1 MKAPFPGCGALRSFL
16 LPILFSAILAP
27 APAEAGEHSLGL
39 GVHFWKTVDEIAD
52 DGDFSGIEDDGS
64 AFVASYRY
72 KPGGLIFFQIDFD
85 YYPDGY
91 GGYSG
96 NTYTPMVFVG
106 VGRTWYV
113 AAGIAY
119 THTDKVLH
127 IGDEEFSSGDSY
139 FLGRIGWNL
148 ELLPRVA
155 LDLNAS
161 YEIDAW
167 NAVDQ
172 LSSDATTLGAVVRFT
187 F

>member
-1 MKAPFPGCGALRSFL
+1 MKAPFPGCGIFKSL
-16 LPILFSAILAP
+16 LPAILFCAILAP

-39 GVHFWKTVDEIAD
+39 GAHFWKTVDAIAD
-52 DGDFSGIEDDGS
+52 DGDFSGIEDDGY

-72 KPGGLIFFQIDFD
+72 KPGGLVFFQIDLD

-91 GGYSG
+91 GGFQG
-96 NTYTPMVFVG
+96 NSYTPMVFLG
-106 VGRTWYV
+106 VGRTWYA
-113 AAGIAY
+113 AAGFGI

-127 IGDEEFSSGDSY
+127 IGNEEFSADPHY
-139 FLGRIGWNL
+139 LGRIGWNL
-148 ELLPRVA
+148 DLLPGVG

-161 YEIDAW
+161 YAIDAW

-172 LSSDATTLGAVVRFT
+172 LRSDATTLGAMIRFT